1 MKSVQQKQNCLA
13 REDFINVLTSKEPKM
28 VENAGFIRN
37 KAGIIQTYTQYKKGM
52 TFFYAKRKVLPDNVS
67 TTHLDI

>member
-1 MKSVQQKQNCLA
+1 
-13 REDFINVLTSKEPKM
+13 M
-28 VENAGFIRN
+28 VENAGFIRD